1 MLYVG
6 MLLTDRFFS
15 NVSQISLS
23 CFIKNVLKIRKDN
36 EVVFPFSC
44 AVPM

>member
-1 MLYVG
+1 VLYVG
-6 MLLTDRFFS
+6 MLLTDRFFY

-23 CFIKNVLKIRKDN
+23 RFIKNVLKIRKDN
-36 EVVFPFSC
+36 EINFPFSC